1 MSTGLRIVIVGGV
14 AGGASAATRARRM
27 NEDAEITLIEKD
39 EHISF
44 ANCGL
49 PYYLGGEIAPREKLL
64 VATPELLQKR
74 FRIRV
79 LTRTEVVGIDRQ
91 ARAVA
96 IHDRRTDER
105 GLLPYDRLILAPGA
119 VPIRPPL
126 PGIDAPNVLALR
138 NLADTDRIHAEIHA
152 AAGRRVAVVG
162 AGYIGLE
169 MAEQLTRQGVGV
181 DLIELQPQVLPPVDP
196 EMAEPLAQALRDK
209 GVRLH
214 LGTGLESVE
223 VDAAGR
229 AVAVILSN
237 GERVPTDLVI
247 LGMGVRP
254 LVDLARR
261 AELQLGPQGGI
272 AVNRSLQTSDP
283 LIYAVGDAIE
293 YPQGPTGGPQRMAL
307 AGPANR
313 AGRLAGE
320 HAATGNAAPMGAVSG
335 TAIVRVFDWTA
346 AGTGLSVRAAHKL
359 GLAAR
364 SVTIVA
370 NHHAGYFPG
379 AHPLTI
385 KLAYEEPT
393 GRILGGQVVGREGV
407 DKRIDVIATVIAFR
421 GTVRNLADLD
431 LSYAPPFGSAKDP
444 LHLAAFAA
452 VNHLNGLEDFVDA
465 DADLARYQVVDVRSA
480 AEVAARPL
488 AGAPQAINIPLDD
501 LRDRLGELNAAEPT
515 VVSCAVG
522 QRGHAASR
530 ILRQKGFRQVFNLSG
545 GATIR
550 QRAMQAA
557 GKLPGR

>member
-1 MSTGLRIVIVGGV
+1 MSTALRIVIVGGV

-39 EHISF
+39 EYVSF

-49 PYYLGGEIAPREKLL
+49 PYYLGGEIPSRNKLL
-64 VATPELLQKR
+64 VATPELLQNR
-74 FRIRV
+74 FRINV
-79 LTRTEVVGIDRQ
+79 RTQTAVVGIDRES
-91 ARAVA
+91 RAVA
-96 IHDRRTDER
+96 FHDLRADER

-119 VPIRPPL
+119 IPLRPPL
-126 PGIDAPNVLALR
+126 PGIDASNVLTLR
-138 NLADTDRIHAEIHA
+138 NLADTDRIHAEIHESGA
-152 AAGRRVAVVG
+152 RRVVVVG

-169 MAEQLTRQGVGV
+169 MAEQLLRKGLGV
-181 DLIELQPQVLPPVDP
+181 DLVELQPQVLPPVDA
-196 EMAEPLAQALRDK
+196 EMAEPLAQLLRDQ
-209 GVRLH
+209 GARLS
-214 LGTGLESVE
+214 LGTGLGGIE

-229 AVAVILSN
+229 ATAVVLSN
-237 GERVPTDLVI
+237 GKRIPTDLVI

-254 LVDLARR
+254 LVELARQ
-261 AELQLGPQGGI
+261 AGLELGPQGGI
-272 AVNRSLQTSDP
+272 VVNRHLQTSDP

-293 YPQGPTGGPQRMAL
+293 YPQGPLGGPQRMPL

-320 HAATGNAAPMGAVSG
+320 HAATGHSAEMGAVSG

-346 AGTGLSVRAAHKL
+346 AGTGLTVRAAHKL

-379 AHPLTI
+379 AQPLTI

-393 GRILGGQVVGREGV
+393 GRILGGQVVGKEGV
-407 DKRIDVIATVIAFR
+407 DKRIDVIATVIALR
-421 GTVRNLADLD
+421 GTVRDLARLD

-452 VNHLNGLEDFVDA
+452 TNHLDGHEDFVDA
-465 DADLARYQVVDVRSA
+465 DADLTRYQVVDVRSPG
-480 AEVAARPL
+480 EVAALPL
-488 AGAPQAINIPLDD
+488 AAAPQAINIPLDE
-501 LRDRLGELNAAEPT
+501 LRNRLGELNAAEPT

-522 QRGHAASR
+522 QRGHVASR

-557 GKLPGR
+557 GRIPAK

>member
-79 LTRTEVVGIDRQ
+79 LTRTEVVGIDRE

-465 DADLARYQVVDVRSA
+465 DADLAR
-480 AEVAARPL
+480 
-488 AGAPQAINIPLDD
+488 
-501 LRDRLGELNAAEPT
+501 
-515 VVSCAVG
+515 
-522 QRGHAASR
+522 
-530 ILRQKGFRQVFNLSG
+530 
-545 GATIR
+545 
-550 QRAMQAA
+550 
-557 GKLPGR
+557 